1 MFARMQRAVDN
12 DTAEM
17 RKLEEEAKKGEAGGT
32 EFSSGT
38 MTM

>member
-1 MFARMQRAVDN
+1 MMHRVVD
-12 DTAEM
+12 DRAEM